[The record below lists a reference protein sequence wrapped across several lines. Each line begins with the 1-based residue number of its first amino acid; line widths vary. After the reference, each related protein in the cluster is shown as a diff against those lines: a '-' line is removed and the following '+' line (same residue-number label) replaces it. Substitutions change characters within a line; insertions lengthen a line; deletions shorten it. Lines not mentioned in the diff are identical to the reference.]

1 MERENAFAD
10 MGRFLRSEKDVRPYW
25 ETQHR
30 GTVLPLVKSGYND
43 SVEYGVPAI
52 LGGQGWQTMSDIVS
66 GRPVSKDE
74 ISAGATDVA
83 GAAMTGSFG
92 FARPAGSL
100 GSGGREVDK
109 LGFFSQALET
119 AKGLQP
125 KASLE
130 QYIAAMRNKG
140 VKQSEI
146 DATIY

>member
-83 GAAMTGSFG
+83 GGGFTLFG
-92 FARPAGSL
+92 ITPRMREEAR
-100 GSGGREVDK
+100 
-109 LGFFSQALET
+109 
-119 AKGLQP
+119 KGLP
-125 KASLE
+125 LFSAGVPM
-130 QYIAAMRNKG
+130 QYSAPAYD
-140 VKQSEI
+140 E
-146 DATIY
+146 TIY